1 MRIALA
7 ALAACQFAACAR
19 DSGVTISGD
28 VPGLD
33 TLGLRG
39 DSLPA
44 QTERMVAALRSRGVA
59 VEYHCY
65 ADERHG
71 FRQAAHLAH
80 ALEAELGFY
89 RQLLSS

>member
-1 MRIALA
+1 MSELSTTLIQHPYTPPAG
-7 ALAACQFAACAR
+7 FK
-19 DSGVTISGD
+19 TIS
-28 VPGLD
+28 PPIHKAS
-33 TLGLRG
+33 TIIFP
-39 DSLPA
+39 S
-44 QTERMVAALRSRGVA
+44 MAALRSRGVA

-65 ADERHG
+65 SDERHG

>member
-1 MRIALA
+1 M
-7 ALAACQFAACAR
+7 
-19 DSGVTISGD
+19 
-28 VPGLD
+28 
-33 TLGLRG
+33 
-39 DSLPA
+39 
-44 QTERMVAALRSRGVA
+44 AALRGRGVA

-89 RQLLSS
+89 RQLLSG